1 MTETFDPAN
10 PACWIARG
18 RPSHHAHAIADAW
31 RAFPDLPIGTPLEV
45 RMARTRER
53 TAMLKPLHEQI
64 AQEGEQQR
72 QAKNFAFV
80 ERKVAEGSTDSRD
93 AGILRARDVHGYDWD
108 EAVAWATGNYA
119 ARAGWEARP
128 PSRTR
133 LDEPDLRRGAYN
145 QGFLDGGGRP
155 DDIFDA
161 ARRSLTAVTP
171 EPAKVASPPSSR
183 PLPSQW
189 PSPGDL
195 PAPASWHRR
204 LLILGASEYRAG
216 TIGILNMLHE
226 RSGHEETTI
235 CLIDVER
242 GLYLLSDANSIAS
255 GDDDALRE
263 YLRQRDYTD
272 IVAIASEAEFAR
284 LDSAAPV
291 LPLTRTMERT
301 RNSLLQQ
308 RTQFRLWISRGRSP
322 GEQFAAGHIR
332 WSKMAAG
339 LSGRLGDFTVRYAG
353 PARPRGHRI
362 IVEDADGMPA
372 SGYRTVHGRA
382 LHPELVIGNKSHLR
396 AAMAGLLRQYAAAL
410 RLG

>member
-1 MTETFDPAN
+1 MTETFDPADA
-10 PACWIARG
+10 ACWIARG
-18 RPSHHAHAIADAW
+18 RPSHHAHVIADAW
-31 RAFPDLPIGTPLEV
+31 RAFPDLPIGTPLDV

-64 AQEGEQQR
+64 AQEGKQHR
-72 QAKNFAFV
+72 QVTNFAFV

-108 EAVAWATGNYA
+108 EAVAWAAGNYA

-128 PSRTR
+128 PSHTR
-133 LDEPDLRRGAYN
+133 LGEPDLRRGAYN

-155 DDIFDA
+155 DDIFDV

-204 LLILGASEYRAG
+204 LLILGTSEYRAG
-216 TIGILNMLHE
+216 TIGILTMLHE

-284 LDSAAPV
+284 LDSADRAIDQRVEVAGQWSARATLCSSNGPSFVSGFPV
-291 LPLTRTMERT
+291 AALPVSSSRPAIFAGARWPLGCQDALAISPSATPGRRDHAVTASLSRTPT
-301 RNSLLQQ
+301 ACPLQAIGQ
-308 RTQFRLWISRGRSP
+308 ST
-322 GEQFAAGHIR
+322 AGHSIPN
-332 WSKMAAG
+332 W
-339 LSGRLGDFTVRYAG
+339 
-353 PARPRGHRI
+353 
-362 IVEDADGMPA
+362 
-372 SGYRTVHGRA
+372 
-382 LHPELVIGNKSHLR
+382 
-396 AAMAGLLRQYAAAL
+396 
-410 RLG
+410 